1 MHYKFLEMIKKHW
14 LLKTDNHA
22 IMQAEKQGNIKFKR
36 WRINNIT
43 VIIRTLGAKNV
54 ST

>member
-1 MHYKFLEMIKKHW
+1 MIKKHW
-14 LLKTDNHA
+14 LLKTDNQT
-22 IMQAEKQGNIKFKR
+22 IMQTEKQVNIKFKL

-43 VIIRTLGAKNV
+43 VIIRTLEAENV

>member
-1 MHYKFLEMIKKHW
+1 MHYKVLEMIKKHW
-14 LLKTDNHA
+14 LLKTDNQT
-22 IMQAEKQGNIKFKR
+22 IKQIEKEGNIKFKL
-36 WRINNIT
+36 WRINHIT

>member
-1 MHYKFLEMIKKHW
+1 
-14 LLKTDNHA
+14 
-22 IMQAEKQGNIKFKR
+22 MQTEKQGNIKFKL
-36 WRINNIT
+36 WRIYNIT

>member
-1 MHYKFLEMIKKHW
+1 MIKKQ
-14 LLKTDNHA
+14 LLKTDNQT
-22 IMQAEKQGNIKFKR
+22 IMQTKKQGNIKFKL
-36 WRINNIT
+36 WRINHIT